1 MNSDVVIWLS
11 QFAKFKKHPTNF
23 EKAIISFWD
32 NVYEAI
38 RTKPNLYVNLLS
50 AESIENIGIDYKRYL
65 QTFIKAVNVD
75 YMKIRKIGNFIA
87 SKLLGK
93 RVIQVYDDKG
103 TDLTFNIDDRNVG
116 VEVEP

>member
-1 MNSDVVIWLS
+1 
-11 QFAKFKKHPTNF
+11 
-23 EKAIISFWD
+23 
-32 NVYEAI
+32 
-38 RTKPNLYVNLLS
+38 
-50 AESIENIGIDYKRYL
+50 
-65 QTFIKAVNVD
+65 
-75 YMKIRKIGNFIA
+75 MKIRKIGNFIA